1 MPNRHKWHIVVVPE
15 DDATRQLGN
24 GLSNA
29 FPAIAT
35 RIKFLREAG
44 GWTDAVA
51 TIKDLELD
59 KYPNRRVLLIIDL
72 DQDDTRLKF
81 IRSQPEISKFNNR
94 IFILGSFIAAE
105 YAPPENFP
113 VTEPDK
119 PRIVDRNRVRAA
131 LPPHCMPAIADFATG
146 PEILES
152 GRSHE
157 NI

>member
-94 IFILGSFIAAE
+94 IFILGSFIASEQLKPVVKSRNLENVGQILGENCSYWNDSLFFACME
-105 YAPPENFP
+105 YACLLKF
-113 VTEPDK
+113 
-119 PRIVDRNRVRAA
+119 
-131 LPPHCMPAIADFATG
+131 
-146 PEILES
+146 EI
-152 GRSHE
+152 E
-157 NI
+157 NIND